1 MPVSYSPWLV
11 SLSIGVA
18 ILVSYTSLGLA
29 SRVSQSLRSLGGLW
43 LVIGA
48 ITMGTG
54 IWSMHFIGMLAMS
67 LPIGL
72 RYDIGMTLASL
83 GIAILTS
90 GFAIRIASSAQLGL
104 VRHLVCSVVMGMG
117 IVAMHYTGMGAIRI
131 LPAISFDPL
140 LVAASVGIALSASY
154 AALALTF
161 KLRSPGQPRARMA
174 RLGAAVLMGLAIA
187 GMHYTGMAA
196 SHFLPGSICR
206 GGFAIDN
213 GWLAVAVGLISIGLL
228 STTLITLVFD
238 SHLASRARAHAE
250 RLQIAN
256 ARLTHQATHDA
267 LTDLPNRA
275 LFIEQLKQGITA
287 YAEDRRPL
295 AVMLVDLDRFK
306 PINDSLGHGTGD
318 AVLGEV
324 AGRLQA
330 LANDA
335 GAVAR
340 MGADEFLVLARVAG
354 ARDVIEFAERIV
366 HSLAQP
372 YRVGA
377 IELHMAAS
385 VGVTTFPFDNS
396 SADVLV
402 SHADEAMYE
411 AKHDGGNGYRIFVP
425 GTTVYTLDRIQLEND
440 LWHAIE
446 RHQLELHYQPQ
457 VNIRDG
463 QIVGLEALARWR
475 HPLRGWVSPSE
486 FIPLAESSGL
496 IQRIGQWIL
505 EEVCRQI
512 NSWRRAGFDN
522 IRVAVNLSARQF
534 RQPDLVSVV
543 EQTMHRY
550 GIQAHHLEL
559 EVTESVVMSNFERAR
574 DTLEQLN
581 HAGLRIAVDDFGT
594 GYSSLSY
601 LKRLP
606 IGYLKI
612 DRSFVMDLGTNV
624 QSDAIVK
631 AIIALAHG
639 LGMSAIAEG
648 VETTAQLACLLEFGC
663 DHYQGYL
670 FSRPRSAEHII
681 ELLRREPLPFTDGDA
696 VRSLLESAG

>member
-72 RYDIGMTLASL
+72 RYDMGVTLGSL

-104 VRHLVCSVVMGMG
+104 VRHLVCSMVMGMG
-117 IVAMHYTGMGAIRI
+117 IVAMHYTGMSAIHI
-131 LPAISFDPL
+131 LPAISYDPL
-140 LVAASVGIALSASY
+140 LVAASGGIALGASY
-154 AALALTF
+154 AALGLTF
-161 KLRSPGQPRARMA
+161 KLRSPGQPARQDGAPRCRRADGTGHRRHA
-174 RLGAAVLMGLAIA
+174 LHRHGGLALRA
-187 GMHYTGMAA
+187 WLH
-196 SHFLPGSICR
+196 LPR
-206 GGFAIDN
+206 RLRHRQ
-213 GWLAVAVGLISIGLL
+213 WLAGRGRGPGQFGLL
-228 STTLITLVFD
+228 TTTLITLVFD

-250 RLQIAN
+250 RLQLAN

-275 LFIEQLKQGITA
+275 LFIERLKQGIAA
-287 YAEDRRPL
+287 YADDPRPL

-324 AGRLQA
+324 GGRLQL
-330 LANDA
+330 LASDA

-340 MGADEFLVLARVAG
+340 MGADEFLVLARVTG
-354 ARDVIEFAERIV
+354 ARDVIAFAERIV

-372 YRVGA
+372 YRVGEV
-377 IELHMAAS
+377 ELHMAAS

-396 SADVLV
+396 PADVLV

-446 RHQLELHYQPQ
+446 RRQLELHYQPQ
-457 VNIRDG
+457 VNVRDG

-475 HPLRGWVSPSE
+475 HPQRGWVSPSE

-496 IQRIGQWIL
+496 IQHIGQWIL

-512 NSWRRAGFDN
+512 SSWRGAGFDN

-534 RQPDLVSVV
+534 RQPDLVSVF
-543 EQTMHRY
+543 EQTMNRY

-648 VETTAQLACLLEFGC
+648 VEIHRAA
-663 DHYQGYL
+663 
-670 FSRPRSAEHII
+670 R
-681 ELLRREPLPFTDGDA
+681 LPA
-696 VRSLLESAG
+696 RIRL